1 VKSDN
6 GKLDRCGCCKKDS
19 QSIERYNR
27 PGLPS
32 IQYRLNT
39 HSGFFQRLLSRLHL
53 QKTSLA
59 ALSTRSQDDPSI
71 AFLDAWALV
80 SDVLT
85 FYQERIANE
94 GFLHTLEERSSAL
107 ELARSIGYEL
117 KPGVA
122 ASAYLAFSMED
133 TPGSPRTAIVPQSL
147 AVKSIPPPGKL
158 PQTFETVE
166 EIETRIDW
174 NLLLPQLK
182 EEQQVE
188 EGATSILIEG
198 LDTMLQPGD
207 ALLFLFGYDDR
218 AQQDGSCRF
227 NLRIITEVIHNLE
240 ENCTIASWNDELRT
254 DCQEDNSPANLQ
266 LFAMR
271 QRPDLECSME
281 YLFNWEKAEDEEGKR
296 RLKQVLKDKFG
307 IGWIKDA
314 EITKIGNIITAS
326 AESESL
332 SLELNDAKTEV
343 TLKINGVE
351 TNFIAKEESIELN
364 IYTRS
369 IDYAKCI
376 DLLGT
381 YPKILPDSWI
391 AMTLDNGLYQV
402 KTVSLMT
409 KEIEE
414 KSHITTT
421 SKVTPPP
428 TGSESESMI
437 EASSINKSRVKIT
450 SIEPYKSD
458 GLEGFSDLKTSV
470 FAQSEV
476 LTLAEK
482 RRDGAIRGNT
492 IELDR
497 IIYGLTPGKILI
509 ASGKF
514 IRALVDDPSKS
525 GTEAKKGDS
534 LQVVKSIK
542 SSDNNNK
549 IGYLLR
555 DGDGLEKVIT
565 DEKIRLQP
573 SRTEDEVVS
582 EAVFLLH
589 DDRSSGRTKLTL
601 QEPLEHC
608 YDPATF
614 RIFANIARATH
625 GETIEQVLGSGD
637 GSKPNQSFSLEK
649 PYLTYVSAPTMDGI
663 ESTLKVRVDG
673 VRWIESPAIFGL
685 DETSRRYIV
694 RADDDTISTIA
705 FGDGKSGARLPTG
718 QENII
723 AVYRSGIGPDG
734 EVDAESLTVL
744 QSRPKG
750 IKDVTNPISA
760 LGAAAPEELWS
771 ARRNAPMTV
780 LTLGRIV
787 SLSDFENFAR
797 SFAGIGKAQAVSL
810 SWKGVRLLHITVAS
824 SSGRVIDQ
832 GSELM
837 KNLVRAIDAMRDPV
851 SRIRERVIVE
861 SFIPR
866 TFSLKA
872 RIQVDD
878 HYLAADVLSQIE
890 IELKRNFSFENREF
904 GQFVTAAEV
913 LSVIQSADGVVAVD
927 LEQLYRDDEQTK
939 TARST
944 DSNSAV
950 DKNNASI
957 ILQASRASIDINGT
971 TVSAELLLLNPSD
984 ISLEENIL

>member
-1 VKSDN
+1 MQSDN
-6 GKLDRCGCCKKDS
+6 GKLDRCGCCKEEK
-19 QSIERYNR
+19 QSIDRYNR

-39 HSGFFQRLLSRLHL
+39 HSGFFQRLISRLHL

-94 GFLHTLEERSSAL
+94 GFLRTLEERSSAL

-122 ASAYLAFSMED
+122 ASVHLAFSMED
-133 TPGSPRTAIVPQSL
+133 TPGSPKTAIVPQGL

-166 EIETRIDW
+166 EIETRVEW
-174 NLLLPQLK
+174 NLLQPQLK

-188 EGATSILIEG
+188 KGATRILIEG

-218 AQQDGSCRF
+218 AEQAGSCSF

-240 ENCTIASWNDELRT
+240 ENCTIAIWNDELRT
-254 DCQEDNSPANLQ
+254 DCQEDNSPSNLQ

-281 YLFNWEKAEDEEGKR
+281 YMFDWEKTEDEEGKS
-296 RLKQVLKDKFG
+296 RLKQVLKDKFD
-307 IGWIKDA
+307 IDWIKNA
-314 EITKIGNIITAS
+314 VITKIGNIITAS

-332 SLELNDAKTEV
+332 SLELNHTKTEV
-343 TLKINGVE
+343 TLKINSVE
-351 TNFIAKEESIELN
+351 SNKFIAREENKELN
-364 IYTRS
+364 IYIKF
-369 IDYAKCI
+369 IDYAKSI
-376 DLLGT
+376 DLIGT

-391 AMTLDNGLYQV
+391 VMTHNVGPYQV

-414 KSHITTT
+414 NSNTTTT
-421 SKVTPPP
+421 SKVNPTP
-428 TGSESESMI
+428 TGTVSESKI
-437 EASSINKSRVKIT
+437 EASSTHKSKVKIT
-450 SIEPYKSD
+450 RIKPHTSD
-458 GLEGFSDLKTSV
+458 GLKGFSDLKTPV
-470 FAQSEV
+470 FAQSEL
-476 LTLAEK
+476 LTLAER
-482 RRDGAIRGNT
+482 RRDGAIEGNT

-497 IIYGLTPGKILI
+497 IVYGLTPGKILI
-509 ASGKF
+509 ASGKL
-514 IRALVDDPSKS
+514 IRALVDDSSNS
-525 GTEAKKGDS
+525 GTETKKGDS

-549 IGYLLR
+549 IEYLLR
-555 DGDGLEKVIT
+555 DGDGLEKVIAA
-565 DEKIRLQP
+565 EKISLQP
-573 SRTEDEVVS
+573 SRAEDEVVS
-582 EAVFLLH
+582 EAAILLYA
-589 DDRSSGRTKLTL
+589 DRSSGRTKLML
-601 QEPLEHC
+601 QESLEHC

-614 RIFANIARATH
+614 RIYANIARATH

-637 GSKPNQSFSLEK
+637 GSKPNQRFSLEK
-649 PYLTYVSAPTMDGI
+649 PYLTYVSAPTTDGI

-685 DETSRRYIV
+685 DETSRSYIV
-694 RADDDTISTIA
+694 RADDNAISTIT
-705 FGDGKSGARLPTG
+705 FGDGKMGARLPTG
-718 QENII
+718 QENVTC
-723 AVYRSGIGPDG
+723 AYRSGIGPDG

-750 IKDVTNPISA
+750 IKDVTNPLPAS
-760 LGAAAPEELWS
+760 GAAAPEELWS
-771 ARRNAPMTV
+771 ARKNAPMTV

-797 SFAGIGKAQAVSL
+797 SFAGIGKAQAISL

-851 SRIRERVIVE
+851 SRIRERVVVE

-878 HYLAADVLSQIE
+878 HYLAANVLSQIE

-913 LSVIQSADGVVAVD
+913 LSVMQSADGVIAID
-927 LEQLYRDDEQTK
+927 LEELYRDDEQTK
-939 TARST
+939 TLST
-944 DSNSAV
+944 DSNSAM
-950 DKNNASI
+950 DKNNAST

-971 TVSAELLLLNPSD
+971 TVSAELLLLNPSG
-984 ISLEENIL
+984 ILLEENIL